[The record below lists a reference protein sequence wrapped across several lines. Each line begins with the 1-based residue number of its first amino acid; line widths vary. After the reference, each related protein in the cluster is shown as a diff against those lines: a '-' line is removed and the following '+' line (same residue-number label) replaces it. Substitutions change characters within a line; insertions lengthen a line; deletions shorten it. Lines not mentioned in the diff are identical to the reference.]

1 MYCRNCGKQ
10 LDDQASVCT
19 NCGVAT
25 SNHVQ
30 HKSETNTIAI
40 IGFILSFF
48 ISIAGLICSIVGY
61 RNAKYEDK
69 DGKGMALAGIII
81 SSIKLAGE
89 VFLFIFYVS
98 LIIAAIVS

>member
-40 IGFILSFF
+40 IGFILSFLSVSRDLF
-48 ISIAGLICSIVGY
+48 AVLWDTVTQ
-61 RNAKYEDK
+61 NTK
-69 DGKGMALAGIII
+69 
-81 SSIKLAGE
+81 IKTAREWLWRE
-89 VFLFIFYVS
+89 
-98 LIIAAIVS
+98 